1 MEIKP
6 TRRPN
11 SDAAKGG
18 SPSMPLRLSAVLV
31 AFRRNPTLADV
42 IQKSLNSGR
51 IGQLLVVDNDS
62 SPETRA
68 IVADMDRQAIGPRL
82 EYVDAGE
89 NLGPAGGWA
98 LGMEALLSAA
108 NDDDWVL
115 ILDDNNPPMFDDEIP
130 KVFEMAVQSRKD
142 DPSIGAVGIVGAR
155 FSWLSGLLK
164 RVPDADLSGAV
175 PVDYLGGGHMSMY
188 SVAAIRRTG
197 TFRPDLFFGSVEVEY
212 GLRLRRAGWRILAH
226 GELWKR
232 RRQVAG
238 RLNHRPTASPLC
250 AIHWQKYYRIRNY
263 IFMMR
268 QFGRTDLALKWAV
281 IQCVAKPLATCFRS
295 PRLALAG
302 FRQATRASWDGFR
315 SRMGRTVEP
324 G

>member
-212 GLRLRRAGWRILAH
+212 GLRLRRAGW
-226 GELWKR
+226 
-232 RRQVAG
+232 
-238 RLNHRPTASPLC
+238 
-250 AIHWQKYYRIRNY
+250 
-263 IFMMR
+263 
-268 QFGRTDLALKWAV
+268 
-281 IQCVAKPLATCFRS
+281 
-295 PRLALAG
+295 
-302 FRQATRASWDGFR
+302 
-315 SRMGRTVEP
+315 
-324 G
+324 